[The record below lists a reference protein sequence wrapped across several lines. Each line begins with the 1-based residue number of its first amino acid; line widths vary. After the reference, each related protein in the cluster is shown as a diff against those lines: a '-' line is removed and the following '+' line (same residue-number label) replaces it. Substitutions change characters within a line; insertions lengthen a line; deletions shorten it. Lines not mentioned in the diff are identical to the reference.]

1 MLKGYEHY
9 QKVESNWL
17 EKLPDNWSFLPLQ
30 SQLQERKEKNDNKQ
44 TDFILS
50 LTAAVGV
57 IPYSEKKT
65 GGNKAKDDITKYN
78 IAHENDL
85 IVNCMNVVAGSSGL
99 SNYYGAI
106 SPVYYALFA
115 RNDNVNIRYW
125 EYIFRNKKFYSSLIG
140 LGNGIMMKKSSTGK
154 LNTVRKR
161 IPMSKLNRIMVPVPP
176 KEEQDQIVRY
186 LDWKVAEM
194 NRFIHEKK
202 KQIKKLEELRVAKI
216 NKLVTKGLNDGVK
229 LKPSNVEWIGNIPEH
244 WKVDHIKQ
252 HFKIKKRIAGKEGY
266 DVLSITQQGLKIKD
280 ISSNEGQMAMDYS
293 GYQFVYPGDFA
304 MNHMDL
310 ITGYVDLSE
319 VFGVTSP
326 DYRVFTL
333 HDKENCYAPFYLR
346 VFQIGYKRRIFYKFG
361 KGAAN
366 QGRWRLPKTA
376 FYDYAIQVPPI
387 EEQKEIEAACS
398 ELEKNI
404 EAMIEGIRK
413 EIALVEDLK
422 IKTIAD
428 VVTGQVDVRDVII
441 PDYTVDTDEDFDS
454 DDMDCAS
461 EEIDIEEE

>member
-1 MLKGYEHY
+1 MLMRYEEY
-9 QKVESNWL
+9 QESDLPWL
-17 EKLPDNWSFLPLQ
+17 KCVPAHWKWLRNKNIYREKKELVGD
-30 SQLQERKEKNDNKQ
+30 RKSEYVL
-44 TDFILS
+44 LS
-50 LTAAVGV
+50 LTKQGIIIRDVTSGKGKFPKDFDTYKVVYPGDMVFCLFDVDETPRTIGLSQNTGMITGAYDVFSV
-57 IPYSEKKT
+57 TNINKKYAYYYYLAFD
-65 GGNKAKDDITKYN
+65 NVKAFKPLY
-78 IAHENDL
+78 
-85 IVNCMNVVAGSSGL
+85 SGL
-99 SNYYGAI
+99 RKTIPFPA
-106 SPVYYALFA
+106 F
-115 RNDNVNIRYW
+115 
-125 EYIFRNKKFYSSLIG
+125 
-140 LGNGIMMKKSSTGK
+140 MSTK
-154 LNTVRKR
+154 
-161 IPMSKLNRIMVPVPP
+161 IPVPP

-202 KQIKKLEELRVAKI
+202 KQIKKFEELRVAKI

-422 IKTIAD
+422 TKTIAD